1 MQNTNN
7 VREEVREIIAD
18 LKVVTPVGKYKEALE
33 MSVKVLM
40 MDKGLDPEVK
50 EIALSEYIQEMAD
63 NIPSIA

>member
-18 LKVVTPVGKYKEALE
+18 LKAVTPAGKYKEALE

-40 MDKGLDPEVK
+40 MDKDLDSEVK
-50 EIALSEYIQEMAD
+50 EIALSEYIQELAD